1 MAAAVLMTVPAGS
14 LFALGA
20 GSAFAEPTYPPAFNQ
35 ILASRYNVCVGGT
48 VAFKAQTFQANSS
61 VSYTVMVVNSTITS
75 GTVTA
80 SKKGVAKKPIK
91 FTTVGTNTVTFSG
104 TGKNGGPLVLSANI
118 FVSSKPPCS
127 SGSGSSSGGA
137 VSGAS
142 GGNAGVNGASGN
154 DPAVSGTSGGAVSAA
169 SAGGLPVTGGQVAM
183 TLLVGGVLVGLGAL
197 LLAGSRRRTH

>member
-1 MAAAVLMTVPAGS
+1 MTVPAGS
-14 LFALGA
+14 LFALSA

-104 TGKNGGPLVLSANI
+104 TAKNGGPLVLSANI
-118 FVSSKPPCS
+118 AVSSKPPCS
-127 SGSGSSSGGA
+127 SGNGSSSGSSSGGA

-169 SAGGLPVTGGQVAM
+169 SGGGLPVTGGQVAM